1 MTTLLLIASVV
12 LWLVV
17 LLLGFL
23 LLGTLRSLALL
34 RWQLEDLA
42 ATTPNRLGRSG
53 LKPGK
58 KAPNFT
64 LPSAEGPEV
73 ALHDLAGRKLLLV
86 FLQAGCSPC
95 QAIVPEL
102 NRLAGEVQVLAV
114 CHGDADA
121 VRAWVAE
128 ARPTFPV
135 LVQERFGVSKQYEV
149 FATPFAFLIDE
160 QGVIR
165 SKGIVNNRQHLG
177 FVLSSAGAAEHN
189 GQAEVAPRRAETVEM
204 S

>member
-1 MTTLLLIASVV
+1 MTTLLLIASIV

-23 LLGTLRSLALL
+23 LLGALRCLALL
-34 RWQLEDLA
+34 RWQLEELE
-42 ATTPNRLGRSG
+42 ATTPNRQGRSG

-58 KAPNFT
+58 KAPDFT

-86 FLQAGCSPC
+86 FTQAGCSPC
-95 QAIVPEL
+95 QVIVPEL
-102 NRLAGEVQVLAV
+102 NRLAGEVQVIAV
-114 CHGDADA
+114 CHGDAEA
-121 VRAWVAE
+121 VRGWVAA

-135 LVQERFGVSKQYEV
+135 LVQERFGVSRQYEV

-160 QGVIR
+160 RGVIR
-165 SKGIVNNRQHLG
+165 SKGIINSKRQIG
-177 FVLSSAGAAEHN
+177 FVLGGAGAAEHN
-189 GQAEVAPRRAETVEM
+189 GQAEAEPARAEAVAV